1 MTESTCNIELI
12 YSTLGSDPDLGEIV
26 EIFVDEM
33 ADRIATLSRQ
43 FDASDWEALQR
54 TAHQLKGAAGS
65 YGFDAI
71 SQPAARLECALRNSE
86 PEEKLSQAT
95 AELIDFCRRIRAG
108 APQ

>member
-1 MTESTCNIELI
+1 MTESTCSGKLI
-12 YSTLGSDPDLGEIV
+12 YSTLGADPNLGEIV

-33 ADRIATLSRQ
+33 ADRIETLSRQ
-43 FDASDWEALQR
+43 FDASDWKALQR

-71 SQPAARLECALRNSE
+71 SQPAARLEFALRDSE
-86 PEEKLSQAT
+86 PEEELAQAT
-95 AELIDFCRRIRAG
+95 AELIDFCSRIRAG